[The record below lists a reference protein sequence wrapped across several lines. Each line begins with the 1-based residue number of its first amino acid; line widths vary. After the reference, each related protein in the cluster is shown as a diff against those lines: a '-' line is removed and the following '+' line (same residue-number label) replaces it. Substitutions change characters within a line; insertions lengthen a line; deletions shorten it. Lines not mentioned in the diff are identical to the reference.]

1 MTKRNKLHK
10 LNQRS
15 KKLQLRNQKKVVK
28 AAKNKLK
35 KILKNLKGKGKKY
48 LKITRKGQKYKK

>member
-35 KILKNLKGKGKKY
+35 KILKSHKVKGRKY
-48 LKITRKGQKYKK
+48 LKIRRKGQKDKK

>member
-1 MTKRNKLHK
+1 MTKRNILHK

-15 KKLQLRNQKKVVK
+15 KLQLRNQKKVVK

-35 KILKNLKGKGKKY
+35 KILKNLKVKGKKY